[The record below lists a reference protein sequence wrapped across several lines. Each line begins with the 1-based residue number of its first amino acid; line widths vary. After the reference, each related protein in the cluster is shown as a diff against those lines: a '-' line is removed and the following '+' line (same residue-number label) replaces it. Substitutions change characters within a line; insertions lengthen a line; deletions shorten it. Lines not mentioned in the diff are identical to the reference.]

1 MANPFTAVL
10 GYGFPDQPLHGDSDR
25 FRKRTGVDTPFLLYS
40 GRLETAKNVP
50 LLIEWF
56 VAYKRARPESNLTLV
71 LTGKGEISL
80 PARTDIVCLG
90 VIDWQDL
97 NDAYSASVALC
108 QLSLNESFSIVMM
121 EAWQQRRPVIVHADC
136 AVTREHVERSGGGYA
151 CHDADSFITAIDTL
165 LERPEEA
172 AMLGERGY
180 TYVQKHFTW
189 SVLVDKFVRTLS
201 TFLQPRSMI
210 ATFAQRG
217 IRRALDFT
225 YDRFEAQFIS
235 LIQRMCEQDGDWKL
249 LEEVHSKLSAL
260 RQDYTLSGDYNGD
273 RNPTVGHSLREWL
286 KWLRSETKVSSPID
300 RQQTS
305 DVTTQL
311 IEELFN
317 LLIQTRNNYRRLER
331 EQARLHDRLLNIQ
344 NDR

>member
-1 MANPFTAVL
+1 VL

-40 GRLETAKNVP
+40 GRLENAKNVP

-56 VAYKRARPESNLTLV
+56 VAYKQARPESNLTLV

-180 TYVQKHFTW
+180 TYVQEHFAW

-210 ATFAQRG
+210 ATLAQRG

-225 YDRFEAQFIS
+225 YDRFEAHFIS
-235 LIQRMCEQDGDWKL
+235 LVQRMCEQDGDWQL
-249 LEEVHSKLSAL
+249 LEEVRSKLSAL
-260 RQDYTLSGDYNGD
+260 RHNHAPISDYNDDLSKPAG
-273 RNPTVGHSLREWL
+273 RSVRTWL
-286 KWLRSETKVSSPID
+286 KGRSQSETKVSPSVNK
-300 RQQTS
+300 QTN
-305 DVTTQL
+305 DVTVQL
-311 IEELFN
+311 LTELFE
-317 LLIQTRNNYRRLER
+317 LLIQTRNNQRRLER
-331 EQARLHDRLLNIQ
+331 EQARLIDRILE
-344 NDR
+344 